1 MSEELRYTLLICAAV
16 FISRWIEDKINSMIG
31 YAPRVC
37 NLRVEVESTGEKHE
51 ATVFFCRECGKQ
63 ITDIGWDC
71 CPRCGKK
78 IRWKGVKSEE
88 DKNDPE

>member
-31 YAPRVC
+31 YTPLSCDLLVRVK
-37 NLRVEVESTGEKHE
+37 STGEECE
-51 ATVFFCRECGKQ
+51 ATVFFCRECGKL
-63 ITDIGWDC
+63 ITDIRWDRC
-71 CPRCGKK
+71 TRCGTK